1 MKNLTRKGLAPLL
14 LLVSVALIGTIVA
27 MSVNTQPAE
36 AQQPTPEP
44 TIPAIICDA
53 TARAGFPACTP
64 TPASVPATAVPTPEP
79 TIPAI
84 ICDATSRAGFPACTP
99 TPVPTDTPTPT
110 PSATDTPT
118 PMPTA
123 TPRPTRTPRPTA
135 TPDPDAPTPKPTNTP
150 LATPTPVTVEKVEVT
165 PVDGATTIEPDMSAS
180 LSDGN
185 VTVNFPEFSRA
196 RTYQVM
202 VSSDEAGCEGASGM
216 LIACL
221 TVSIYNAEGEME
233 EDVRLISPAEIV
245 ISLDADT
252 VAGLG
257 GAPILL
263 QAHALGGVALSVSD
277 NPDDDWTSIPFSF
290 DASSGGVTITATTR
304 RFSSFALS
312 VTADS
317 LATAE
322 MQLSMALGTP
332 TATPV
337 PTATPEPT
345 PDPAD
350 APSVGDTSLPL
361 LALLA
366 LGIAGAMVA
375 FVGSRALAARANR

>member
-1 MKNLTRKGLAPLL
+1 MKNLTRRGLPFLL
-14 LLVSVALIGTIVA
+14 LAVSVALIGVFA
-27 MSVNTQPAE
+27 VMSSDTQPVE
-36 AQQPTPEP
+36 AQTPPTIDPCEIRARLGKPCTPTPTAMDTPEP
-44 TIPAIICDA
+44 T
-53 TARAGFPACTP
+53 P
-64 TPASVPATAVPTPEP
+64 TPLNDLGCRINAAFGKP
-79 TIPAI
+79 
-84 ICDATSRAGFPACTP
+84 CTP

-150 LATPTPVTVEKVEVT
+150 LATPTPVTVEKVEVMA
-165 PVDGATTIEPDMSAS
+165 VDGATTIEPDMSAS

-185 VTVNFPEFSRA
+185 VMVNFPEFSRA
-196 RTYQVM
+196 RTYQAM
-202 VSSDEAGCEGASGM
+202 VSADEAGCEGASGM

-366 LGIAGAMVA
+366 LGIAGAMIA
-375 FVGSRALAARANR
+375 FIGSRALAARASR

>member
-14 LLVSVALIGTIVA
+14 LLVSVALIGTFAV
-27 MSVNTQPAE
+27 MSANSQPAE
-36 AQQPTPEP
+36 AQTPAATPTP
-44 TIPAIICDA
+44 IP
-53 TARAGFPACTP
+53 PALCKILGICTP
-64 TPASVPATAVPTPEP
+64 TPTPAVAEPTPTP
-79 TIPAI
+79 IP
-84 ICDATSRAGFPACTP
+84 PALCKILGICTP
-99 TPVPTDTPTPT
+99 TPMPTETPTPT

-165 PVDGATTIEPDMSAS
+165 AVEGATTIEPDMSAS

-202 VSSDEAGCEGASGM
+202 VSSDAAACEGASGM

-221 TVSIYNAEGEME
+221 SVSIYNAEGEME

-245 ISLDADT
+245 IALDADT

>member
-14 LLVSVALIGTIVA
+14 LLVSVAVIGTFAVMNA
-27 MSVNTQPAE
+27 NTQPAE
-36 AQQPTPEP
+36 AQNLL
-44 TIPAIICDA
+44 CDLLQG
-53 TARAGFPACTP
+53 TAAECTP
-64 TPASVPATAVPTPEP
+64 TPTTGGPADTPVPTNTPLP
-79 TIPAI
+79 SLL
-84 ICDATSRAGFPACTP
+84 CDLLAGTAGACTP

-118 PMPTA
+118 PMPTS

-150 LATPTPVTVEKVEVT
+150 VATPTPVTVEKVEVT
-165 PVDGATTIEPDMSAS
+165 PVDGATTIQPDMSAS
-180 LSDGN
+180 LSANG

-196 RTYQVM
+196 RTYQAM
-202 VSSDEAGCEGASGM
+202 LSADHAACESASGM
-216 LIACL
+216 LIACF
-221 TVSIYNAEGEME
+221 TMSIYTAEGEME
-233 EDVRLISPAEIV
+233 DDVRLISPAEIV

-290 DASSGGVTITATTR
+290 EASSSGVTVTANTR
-304 RFSSFALS
+304 RFSSMALT

-322 MQLSMALGTP
+322 MQLSIALGTP

-345 PDPAD
+345 PEPAET
-350 APSVGDTSLPL
+350 PSVGDTSLPL

-366 LGIAGAMVA
+366 LGIAGAMIA
-375 FVGSRALAARANR
+375 FIGSRALAARANR